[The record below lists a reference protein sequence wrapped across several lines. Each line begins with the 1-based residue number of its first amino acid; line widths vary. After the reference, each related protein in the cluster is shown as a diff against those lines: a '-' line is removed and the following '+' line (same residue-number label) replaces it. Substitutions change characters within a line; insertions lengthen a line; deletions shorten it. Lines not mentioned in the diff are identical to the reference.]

1 MSGPVFAT
9 RWDFLFA
16 QVVIGVDRA
25 TGVFSGSE
33 TVPGRQMVCVWSHR
47 DLATEAL
54 HVESWDL
61 RPIAVRDLLRLVPG
75 GIGVVVDP
83 ERPNG
88 MTASASY
95 VAQLKP
101 YVQAFPAGSDIR
113 LHAWDLPARLH
124 DALGDVR
131 SFGYTVD
138 DSPMVGCVVHSS
150 VDPGS
155 VESAVTGWA
164 EPRDLGVAFVHVM
177 ESADL
182 PDEVRARLPTARRRS
197 RPWRR

>member
-9 RWDFLFA
+9 RWDFFFA
-16 QVVIGVDRA
+16 HVVIGVDRA

-33 TVPGRQMVCVWSHR
+33 TVPGRQMVCVWSHM

-61 RPIAVRDLLRLVPG
+61 RPIAVRELLRLIPS

-95 VAQLKP
+95 VGQLKP
-101 YVQAFPAGSDIR
+101 YVAAFPAGSDIR
-113 LHAWDLPARLH
+113 LHAWDLPATLH
-124 DALGDVR
+124 DSLGEVR

-138 DSPMVGCVVHSS
+138 DSPMMGCVIHSS
-150 VDPGS
+150 AEPGS
-155 VESAVTGWA
+155 VKSAVAAWA
-164 EPRDLGVAFVHVM
+164 EPRDLGVAFVHVL
-177 ESADL
+177 ESGDL
-182 PDEVRARLPTARRRS
+182 PEEVRAGLAPARRRT